1 MKTSS
6 HSLLLDKTYK
16 EIKVNIM
23 ILYDIK
29 RRYCMTFECC
39 HFFSILKLLL
49 Y

>member
-6 HSLLLDKTYK
+6 HSLLQDKTYK

-29 RRYCMTFECC
+29 RR
-39 HFFSILKLLL
+39 LLNVVIFL
-49 Y
+49 VS